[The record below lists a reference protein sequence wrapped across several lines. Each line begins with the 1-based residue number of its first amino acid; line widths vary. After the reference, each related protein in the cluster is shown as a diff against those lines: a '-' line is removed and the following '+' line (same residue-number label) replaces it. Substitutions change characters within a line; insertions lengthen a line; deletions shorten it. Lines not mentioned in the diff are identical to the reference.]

1 MRTRRTLAVAAVLD
15 LLWLLAVSSVPATA
29 DPGQTP
35 HPSVGAFAG
44 GVAAPAFRARV
55 LPVPPRLERRMR
67 GTTWHPG
74 CPVPISGLRLLRL
87 PYWGFDG
94 RVHRGPMVV
103 NASAAEEVVDV
114 FRTLFAAR
122 FPIERIALAHRFRP
136 NADPN
141 TRSDITASFNCRPV
155 ITPAGP
161 QPVLSMHAYGLA
173 IDVNPLRNP
182 YVAAD
187 GLVRNR
193 YARPFADRSKD
204 LPGMIHASDVVVRA
218 FAGIG
223 WVWGGTWS
231 GGRDYMHFSANGR

>member
-1 MRTRRTLAVAAVLD
+1 MPTRRTLAVSAVLGVI
-15 LLWLLAVSSVPATA
+15 WLAAATGPPVA
-29 DPGQTP
+29 GAEAATNPV
-35 HPSVGAFAG
+35 VGAFAG
-44 GVAAPAFRARV
+44 GVASPPFEART
-55 LPVPPRLERRMR
+55 LPIPPRLERRLR

-103 NASAAEEVVDV
+103 NASVASDVVSV

-122 FPIERIALAHRFRP
+122 FPIERIALARKFRP

-141 TRSDITASFNCRPV
+141 TKHDLTAAFNCRPV

-161 QPVLSMHAYGLA
+161 QPLLSMHAYGLA

-182 YVAAD
+182 YVSAD
-187 GLVRNR
+187 GFVRNR
-193 YARPFADRSKD
+193 YARPYADRSKD
-204 LPGMIHASDVVVRA
+204 LPGMIHPGDVVVRA
-218 FAGIG
+218 FERIG
-223 WVWGGTWS
+223 WIWGGTWT